1 MANAARLEELKLQ
14 HAAYEA
20 ELAQWKGVAAKY
32 AGGGGGGGG
41 GGGEEAE
48 EEEGGGEE
56 ELDAALLE
64 AHLGTG
70 ASAAAAAEAFT
81 MGDALVDVRTRSH
94 SAAKGGLAIPPLY
107 TFSHTTTPNRRS
119 WTTWRGACGRL
130 RGG

>member
-32 AGGGGGGGG
+32 AGGGGGGGGSG

-81 MGDALVDVRTRSH
+81 MGDALVDVRSRSPQRGKRGP
-94 SAAKGGLAIPPLY
+94 SCPAI
-107 TFSHTTTPNRRS
+107 
-119 WTTWRGACGRL
+119 
-130 RGG
+130 